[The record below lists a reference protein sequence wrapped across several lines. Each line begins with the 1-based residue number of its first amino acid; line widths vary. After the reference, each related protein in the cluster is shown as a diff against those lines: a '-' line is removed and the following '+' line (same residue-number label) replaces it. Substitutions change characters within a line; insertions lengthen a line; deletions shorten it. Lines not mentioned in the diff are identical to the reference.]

1 MLSRLA
7 LPLMLLL
14 GACQT
19 DNPTGWNS
27 RDANYDA
34 LKRASDDCAAHGGT
48 LVLRDGRDEKLLSSY
63 ECKGAKAN

>member
-1 MLSRLA
+1 MLSRYAVALA
-7 LPLMLLL
+7 LLLC
-14 GACQT
+14 ACQT

-34 LKRASDDCAAHGGT
+34 LKRASDECTARGGT
-48 LVLRDGRDEKLLSSY
+48 LELRPGRVEKLLSSY